1 MKSAFQNDTLALNCD
16 VDLNADGPII
26 SASAVVGYQGW
37 LAGYQTGFDTQKSAL
52 TKNNVALGFSTGD
65 FILHTNV

>member
-1 MKSAFQNDTLALNCD
+1 MKSAFQNDVVALNCD
-16 VDLNADGPII
+16 VDLDANGPLI

-37 LAGYQTGFDTQKSAL
+37 LGGYQTQFDTQKSKL
-52 TKNNVALGFSTGD
+52 TKNNLALGFSTGD